1 MALLRRGC
9 QMTPDSDSA
18 VRRGRILLAALL
30 GYLLIS
36 SIGLFLWR
44 VEGHPSH
51 AGVVDVLQVA
61 FELALFYAVW
71 RGWRWA
77 KWLLVALCAA
87 AAIWAALIARQRV
100 RPEEMRIVVI
110 ALALFYGWIAVTLVT
125 SNSIKAFLNRVRP
138 AR

>member
-1 MALLRRGC
+1 MALRRTGC
-9 QMTPDSDSA
+9 QMTSDRDSA
-18 VRRGRILLAALL
+18 VRRGRTLLAASL

-44 VEGHPSH
+44 VEGRPEN
-51 AGVVDVLQVA
+51 AGVIDVLQIA
-61 FELALFYAVW
+61 LELALFYAVW

-87 AAIWAALIARQRV
+87 AAIWAALVAQQRV

-110 ALALFYGWIAVTLVT
+110 ALALFYAWIAVTLVT
-125 SNSIKAFLNRVRP
+125 SNSINAFLNRAGP

>member
-1 MALLRRGC
+1 MALRRTGC
-9 QMTPDSDSA
+9 QMTPDPDSA
-18 VRRGRILLAALL
+18 VRRGRILLAVTL

-36 SIGLFLWR
+36 SIGLLLWR
-44 VEGHPSH
+44 VEGRPSH
-51 AGVVDVLQVA
+51 AGVIDVLQIA
-61 FELALFYAVW
+61 LELALFCAVW

-87 AAIWAALIARQRV
+87 AAIWVALIAQQRV
-100 RPEEMRIVVI
+100 RLEEIRIVVI

-125 SNSIKAFLNRVRP
+125 SNSINAFLNRAGP

>member
-1 MALLRRGC
+1 
-9 QMTPDSDSA
+9 
-18 VRRGRILLAALL
+18 RGRIILAALL

-51 AGVVDVLQVA
+51 AGVIDVLQFA
-61 FELALFYAVW
+61 IELALFYAVW

-77 KWLLVALCAA
+77 KWLLVAFCAA
-87 AAIWAALIARQRV
+87 AAIWAALIAQHGV

-125 SNSIKAFLNRVRP
+125 SSSIKAFLTRTGQ
-138 AR
+138 AS